1 MDRREFDAVMRKAE
15 SPDQRV
21 AWFGALLTKE
31 SGVEV
36 IIVGGSA
43 IEVYTSG
50 EYVSHDIDVVG
61 ERDRLASVLRKW
73 GFKQQEGRSSRTYW
87 AKKPLGLVD
96 LVGAHLKS
104 DLATQ
109 TFQTPYG
116 SVSLGPPEDLI
127 TRRLMRAGA
136 ERSTKLFQEAALIA
150 NRYKDRLDWEYIRLD
165 AKYENVLPLY
175 EQLRKLVQ

>member
-136 ERSTKLFQEAALIA
+136 
-150 NRYKDRLDWEYIRLD
+150 
-165 AKYENVLPLY
+165 
-175 EQLRKLVQ
+175 